1 LSRPNL
7 RVLAASTD
15 IGSSITHIR
24 VTDPL
29 GVALAQR
36 GGELHVMPYA
46 CIERKEL
53 ARADVFVAQRAM
65 GVRECKLIER
75 MRALGG
81 AVVYDIDDLLTLPAP
96 HLKDRDQIARFRPWL
111 LRCMQGADLVT
122 VSTSLLGESLR
133 IEPARL
139 HLVPNSAAPESH
151 GPMATIDSQAPVTL
165 LLASSDRVAGGA
177 AMQAVR
183 DLQQKYGARLRVVG
197 VGHITADLHAA
208 GIDAQHHPLLSRPDF
223 IALARSLINPLAV
236 IPLDNS
242 RFSACKSA
250 IKWFDYAAVGVPTLA
265 SNVSPYREVMADGVT
280 GALVG
285 PRQED
290 WLAALEAAIGD
301 AAWRRRITRAAH
313 AEVWAK
319 HGFDTTVLAWDEALN
334 VAVERATHRKVW
346 PTGRAQAAWAS
357 LLAWADSWVVA
368 LRRLNRQRLARRRA
382 LRVQR

>member
-1 LSRPNL
+1 MSRPGL

-15 IGSSITHIR
+15 VGSSITHIR

-29 GVALAQR
+29 RAALARR
-36 GGELHVMPYA
+36 GGELHVLPYA

-65 GVRECKLIER
+65 GARECKLIER

-81 AVVYDIDDLLTLPAP
+81 AVVYDIDDLLTVPAP

-111 LRCMQGADLVT
+111 LRCMRGADLVT
-122 VSTSLLGESLR
+122 VSTPLLGQSLR
-133 IEPARL
+133 IEPARV

-151 GPMATIDSQAPVTL
+151 GPMATINSEAPVTL

-183 DLQQKYGARLRVVG
+183 HLQQKYGARLQVVG
-197 VGHITADLHAA
+197 IGYITADLHAA
-208 GIDAQHHPLLSRPDF
+208 GIEAQHHPLLSRPDF
-223 IALARSLINPLAV
+223 ITLARSLINPLAV
-236 IPLDNS
+236 IPLDDS

-265 SNVSPYREVMADGVT
+265 SNVSPYREVMADGAT

-290 WLAALEAAIGD
+290 WQAALEAAVGD
-301 AAWRRRITRAAH
+301 AAWRRRIARAAH
-313 AEVWAK
+313 AEVRGQ
-319 HGFDTTVLAWDEALN
+319 HSFDVTVQAWSEALDL
-334 VAVERATHRKVW
+334 ALERAAHRKVG
-346 PTGRAQAAWAS
+346 TSGQAHMAWES
-357 LLAWADSWVVA
+357 LWAWADSCVVA
-368 LRRLNRQRLARRRA
+368 LRRINRQRLARRRA